1 MKIEAAVVHEV
12 NGPYLIEEVEL
23 AAPRAD
29 EVLVKVSA
37 SGICHT
43 DVGAQKGDFGN
54 IFPIVLGH
62 EGSGVVMEAGSGV
75 KEFKPGDRVA
85 MSFSWCGECPACST
99 GRSWGCSRLYD
110 LNFAGHDY
118 YGGTPLSRNGERVSC
133 FFGQSSFASHAVVHK
148 NNLVRVPDGMDLR
161 IAAPVGCGIQTGA
174 GSVLNYLRPVP
185 GNGIVVSGCGGVG
198 MSALMAARL
207 CGCDPIVAVDVVDS
221 RLELALELGATRA
234 VNAKRE
240 NPVQAVHELTGG
252 RGVEY
257 AVECSGIGECIRT
270 AVNCTGAFGVIAVC
284 GAAYDLRINFHE
296 EVTAMHRTLTG
307 IIEGHSNPKQFIP
320 KLLSFYEK
328 GLFPID
334 KLIKFYD
341 FKDIEQAVEDS
352 VQGIALKPVLVMGS

>member
-1 MKIEAAVVHEV
+1 M
-12 NGPYLIEEVEL
+12 
-23 AAPRAD
+23 
-29 EVLVKVSA
+29 
-37 SGICHT
+37 
-43 DVGAQKGDFGN
+43 
-54 IFPIVLGH
+54 
-62 EGSGVVMEAGSGV
+62 
-75 KEFKPGDRVA
+75 
-85 MSFSWCGECPACST
+85 
-99 GRSWGCSRLYD
+99 
-110 LNFAGHDY
+110 
-118 YGGTPLSRNGERVSC
+118 SRNGERVSC

-307 IIEGHSNPKQFIP
+307 IIEGHSNPKLFIP

-352 VQGIALKPVLVMGS
+352 VRGIALKPVLVMGS